1 MHFSP
6 HMYAFVSYSLPGSFI
21 LPSGSGTLQV
31 RQRKRWSPK
40 MRSTRTWKVDIIP
53 TMWTQLGRLCSG
65 QRQERNSSARSSRRR
80 HRISVLWGKY
90 YFTLDHCTNLLRC
103 LTCSP
108 IPRIKRFSAFFF
120 QVKLWH
126 SRLWGLLSDCQ
137 ISGLY
142 EAVCTE
148 LWYLFITGKRI

>member
-1 MHFSP
+1 
-6 HMYAFVSYSLPGSFI
+6 MYAFVSYSSPGSFI
-21 LPSGSGTLQV
+21 LPSGSGTLQL
-31 RQRKRWSPK
+31 RQTKRWSLK
-40 MRSTRTWKVDIIP
+40 MKSTRTWKVNIIP
-53 TMWTQLGRLCSG
+53 TMLTQLGRLCSG
-65 QRQERNSSARSSRRR
+65 QRHERNSSARSPRHH

-90 YFTLDHCTNLLRC
+90 CFTLDHCTNLLRC

-108 IPRIKRFSAFFF
+108 VLRIKQSSGFFF

-126 SRLWGLLSDCQ
+126 SWLWGLMSDCQ